1 MNEISQFT
9 SHIIQI
15 FLEWPYLKVIFALV
29 VLLVLYFLSRK
40 LFQKLLLGSIKRI
53 VFKSE
58 VLWDDH
64 LWEKKAFISL
74 VNIVPLMVVYGATG
88 WFPEIEVGMK
98 VFIKGLIILQLT
110 LTITRSVNGFLA
122 FYQTLSVAKK
132 IPIKSYLQLGN
143 MALWGLTILIT
154 ASTWMG
160 ESPWFFLSGVGAVMA
175 ILLLAFKDT
184 LLSFIAGIQIATS
197 ELVSVGDWI
206 EVPSFK
212 ANGYVIDI
220 SLHQVI
226 VQNFDK
232 TTVALPVYKLLDGGF
247 KNWRGMTDLNCRRIK
262 RSIYID
268 QKTIGHV
275 SEGLVQTLLTKG
287 LLFDSNAQAIE
298 PSEANI
304 VPEEIDPDISN
315 LRLFR
320 NWLEYLLRSNDKLS
334 NNLTLIIR
342 ELDPTAH
349 GLPVEIYAFTLTS
362 NWVEF
367 ERIQADILD
376 HILSKISYF
385 DLQVFQ
391 ISGLPHEAYV
401 AN

>member
-1 MNEISQFT
+1 
-9 SHIIQI
+9 
-15 FLEWPYLKVIFALV
+15 
-29 VLLVLYFLSRK
+29 
-40 LFQKLLLGSIKRI
+40 
-53 VFKSE
+53 
-58 VLWDDH
+58 
-64 LWEKKAFISL
+64 
-74 VNIVPLMVVYGATG
+74 
-88 WFPEIEVGMK
+88 
-98 VFIKGLIILQLT
+98 
-110 LTITRSVNGFLA
+110 
-122 FYQTLSVAKK
+122 
-132 IPIKSYLQLGN
+132 
-143 MALWGLTILIT
+143 
-154 ASTWMG
+154 
-160 ESPWFFLSGVGAVMA
+160 MA

-298 PSEANI
+298 PLEANI